1 MKLKLIVISFL
12 LLSQAAF
19 AQTDDDL
26 KPEHQ
31 IGVNATLFIK
41 QFLSF
46 NDNVFNSSPYSLT
59 YKYIDQ
65 NEGWRIG
72 LGGSNTSSK
81 SNPNNGTNITSNT
94 NINIDARLGYEWQKK
109 LDKRWLMYY
118 GLDGIYSYSKFRSTS
133 SIQSGG
139 FPPKT
144 EEVISSTED
153 FGFGGGPILGME
165 FKINKRISL
174 NAETAAYFN
183 YRETRIR
190 DINTAF
196 VGFQRNEFTA
206 NTSLFINL
214 PTAIFFIITI

>member
-81 SNPNNGTNITSNT
+81 SNPNNGTNITTNNGL
-94 NINIDARLGYEWQKK
+94 NINVRLGYEWQKK

-144 EEVISSTED
+144 EEVISSTEG
-153 FGFGGGPILGME
+153 FGFGGGPVLGME
-165 FKINKRISL
+165 FKISKRISL

-183 YRETRIR
+183 YGETRRR
-190 DINTAF
+190 DKNTF
-196 VGFQRNEFTA
+196 FIGFERNEFTA